1 MLFTYHAH
9 WPLTHTKIGASS
21 VVRPENLEETICKLT
36 NRVISDKYKF
46 YSDREELFNEGF
58 CAAWEYVSENPN
70 ERSIVALIY
79 KRIFGA
85 LADFINKNSSIV
97 KITKNR
103 DSRRCL
109 YQNANI
115 TDEANSE
122 GELLVRNAKMDIGL
136 NLDIVENLADPF
148 ENPENLF
155 INKEDEMQNNEIF
168 QGILNFVSQN
178 LNSRDM
184 KIFEMR
190 LLGDKKL
197 KEVSKELKI
206 SKSRVSKLEKNIC
219 GSLSLQFGARFQNI
233 ICNN

>member
-1 MLFTYHAH
+1 MKN
-9 WPLTHTKIGASS
+9 TKIGASS
-21 VVRPENLEETICKLT
+21 VVRPGELESTISKLT
-36 NRVISDKYKF
+36 NKIISEKYKHF
-46 YSDREELFNEGF
+46 SDREELFNEGF

-70 ERSIVALIY
+70 ERSVVALIY

-85 LADFINKNSSIV
+85 LADFVNRNSSIV

-136 NLDIVENLADPF
+136 NLDIVENLVDPF

-155 INKEDEMQNNEIF
+155 INKEDGVQNKEIC
-168 QGILNFVSQN
+168 QGILDFVTKN

-206 SKSRVSKLEKNIC
+206 STSRVSKLEKNIC
-219 GSLSLQFGARFQNI
+219 GSLSQQFGARFQNMM
-233 ICNN
+233 CNN

>member
-1 MLFTYHAH
+1 M
-9 WPLTHTKIGASS
+9 THTKIGASS

-58 CAAWEYVSENPN
+58 CAALEYVKENPTK
-70 ERSIVALIY
+70 RSVVALIY

-85 LADFINKNSSIV
+85 LADFINRNSSSV

-122 GELLVRNAKMDIGL
+122 GELLVRNAKIDIGL
-136 NLDIVENLADPF
+136 NVDIVDNLEDPF
-148 ENPENLF
+148 ENPEESF
-155 INKEDEMQNNEIF
+155 IAKEDERQNKEIF
-168 QGILNFVSQN
+168 EGILDFVSQN

-197 KEVSKELKI
+197 KDVSKELNI
-206 SKSRVSKLEKNIC
+206 SKARVNILEKKIC
-219 GSLSLQFGARFQNI
+219 GSLSQQFGARFQNMM
-233 ICNN
+233 CNN

>member
-1 MLFTYHAH
+1 MKN
-9 WPLTHTKIGASS
+9 TKTGASS
-21 VVRPENLEETICKLT
+21 VVRPGELESTISKLT
-36 NRVISDKYKF
+36 NKIISDKYKHF
-46 YSDREELFNEGF
+46 LDREELFNEGF

-70 ERSIVALIY
+70 ERSVVALIY

-85 LADFINKNSSIV
+85 LADFV
-97 KITKNR
+97 NR

-109 YQNANI
+109 YKNANI

-136 NLDIVENLADPF
+136 NLDIVENLVDPF

-155 INKEDEMQNNEIF
+155 INKEDGLQNKEIC
-168 QGILNFVSQN
+168 QGILDFVTQN

-206 SKSRVSKLEKNIC
+206 STSRVSKLEKNIC
-219 GSLSLQFGARFQNI
+219 GSLSQQFGARFHNMM
-233 ICNN
+233 CNN